1 MVQMRLDYLFYL
13 TAHLKRMF
21 SGLRRIVSS
30 YKFIQKLWNLNS
42 KILIEIKKN
51 HLKDSDERFD
61 KETKKFLKKITVN
74 LDTFSYNK
82 LIANLHEMYT
92 FLIKNIEGKYRKET
106 LIKNYEKILIVITP
120 LIPHFASECL
130 NLLNSNN
137 VVWPKF
143 NKSLLKEDHVN
154 IVIQINGKKRG
165 LIKTEQNISEE
176 KLLEDIS
183 KDETIHKYFNNK
195 IIKRKIFIKD
205 KLLNIII

>member
-1 MVQMRLDYLFYL
+1 MR
-13 TAHLKRMF
+13 
-21 SGLRRIVSS
+21 
-30 YKFIQKLWNLNS
+30 
-42 KILIEIKKN
+42 E
-51 HLKDSDERFD
+51 
-61 KETKKFLKKITVN
+61 
-74 LDTFSYNK
+74 
-82 LIANLHEMYT
+82 
-92 FLIKNIEGKYRKET
+92 NIEKET

-176 KLLEDIS
+176 KLLKDIS
-183 KDETIHKYFNNK
+183 KDETIYKHFRNK
-195 IIKRKIFIKD
+195 IIKENFYKR
-205 KLLNIII
+205 

>member
-1 MVQMRLDYLFYL
+1 M
-13 TAHLKRMF
+13 
-21 SGLRRIVSS
+21 
-30 YKFIQKLWNLNS
+30 WNLNS
-42 KILIEIKKN
+42 KILDEIKKN
-51 HLKDSDERFD
+51 HLKDVDEKFE
-61 KETKKFLKKITVN
+61 KETNKFLKKITVN

-82 LIANLHEMYT
+82 LIANLHEIYA
-92 FLIKNIEGKYRKET
+92 FLIKNIEGKYKKET

-120 LIPHFASECL
+120 LIPHFANECL

-137 VVWPKF
+137 MIWPKF
-143 NKSLLKEDHVN
+143 DKSLLKEDHVN

-183 KDETIHKYFNNK
+183 KDETIYKYFDNK